1 MALDADQ
8 ALRAAAEAAGGAG
21 LGGGGAGT
29 AVPWSSRDGDGASP
43 LASGRWSSRDG
54 DGASPL
60 ASGRWSSRD
69 GDGVPPVVLWSG
81 DDRRTKQELVAW
93 ARAVASMVV
102 RDYSMRC

>member
-29 AVPWSSRDGDGASP
+29 AVP
-43 LASGRWSSRDG
+43 WSSRDG

>member
-21 LGGGGAGT
+21 HPTPWLMNRARRGRLGT
-29 AVPWSSRDGDGASP
+29 ATA
-43 LASGRWSSRDG
+43 AH
-54 DGASPL
+54 A
-60 ASGRWSSRD
+60 A
-69 GDGVPPVVLWSG
+69 GVPPVVLWSG

-102 RDYSMRC
+102 RDYSMRPCVAEACG

>member
-43 LASGRWSSRDG
+43 LA
-54 DGASPL
+54 A
-60 ASGRWSSRD
+60 AAHAA
-69 GDGVPPVVLWSG
+69 GVPPVVLRSG

-102 RDYSMRC
+102 RDYSMRPCVAEACG